1 MKTLVIVVTI
11 LVLCGA
17 GWLLWRWPGRPV
29 EVPAMAAADL
39 QADLVE
45 IYKAERRLELKR
57 EGRVLKTYRMALGFA
72 PERHKEREGDG
83 RTPEG
88 AYTIDARNPR
98 SAFHLSLRVS
108 YPDERDK
115 VHAASLGVAP
125 GGDIYVHGQP
135 NGWRKWFV
143 DHPGKDWT
151 TGCVAVTD
159 EEIREIW
166 SLVPTGARVVI
177 HP

>member
-1 MKTLVIVVTI
+1 
-11 LVLCGA
+11 
-17 GWLLWRWPGRPV
+17 
-29 EVPAMAAADL
+29 MAAAER
-39 QADLVE
+39 QADTIEVF
-45 IYKAERRLELKR
+45 KAARRLELKR
-57 EGRVLKTYRMALGFA
+57 DGGVLKSYRVALGFA
-72 PERHKEREGDG
+72 PEGHKEREGDG

-88 AYTIDARNPR
+88 AYTIDARNPK

-115 VHAASLGVAP
+115 AQAAALGVPA
-125 GGDIYVHGQP
+125 GGDIYIHGQP
-135 NGWRKWFV
+135 NGPRKFISG
-143 DHPGKDWT
+143 HPDKDWT

-159 EEIREIW
+159 AEMREIW

>member
-1 MKTLVIVVTI
+1 MNLREIV
-11 LVLCGA
+11 A
-17 GWLLWRWPGRPV
+17 GLRHAFGPPGEP
-29 EVPAMAAADL
+29 PAMAPEAA

-45 IYKAERRLELKR
+45 IFKGERRMELKR
-57 EGRVLKTYRMALGFA
+57 AGRVLRRYRVALGFT
-72 PERHKEREGDG
+72 PVEHKECEGDG

-98 SAFHLSLRVS
+98 SSFHLSLRVS
-108 YPDERDK
+108 YPDDRDK
-115 VHAASLGVAP
+115 ARAAALGMSP
-125 GGDIYVHGQP
+125 GGDIYIHGLP
-135 NGWRKWFV
+135 NGWRKLMTP
-143 DHPGKDWT
+143 HPRKDWT

-159 EEIREIW
+159 AEIREIW

>member
-1 MKTLVIVVTI
+1 MTWRQLVAVFWSR
-11 LVLCGA
+11 A
-17 GWLLWRWPGRPV
+17 AN
-29 EVPAMAAADL
+29 VPAPAPELAESGQ

-45 IYKAERRLELKR
+45 VFKAERRLELRR
-57 EGRVLKTYRMALGFA
+57 EGRVLKTYRVALGFA

-88 AYTIDARNPR
+88 AYVIDARNPK
-98 SAFHLSLRVS
+98 SSFHLSLRVS
-108 YPDERDK
+108 YPDARDK
-115 VHAASLGVAP
+115 AHAVSLGVPP
-125 GGDIYVHGQP
+125 GGDIYIHGQP
-135 NGWRKWFV
+135 NGSRKFLGKWLV
-143 DHPGKDWT
+143 GHPAKDWT

-159 EEIREIW
+159 AEIREIW

>member
-1 MKTLVIVVTI
+1 MRWRDIVAVF
-11 LVLCGA
+11 
-17 GWLLWRWPGRPV
+17 RRV
-29 EVPAMAAADL
+29 EPPAVAAAAE

-45 IYKAERRLELKR
+45 VFKSERRLELKR
-57 EGRVLKTYRMALGFA
+57 QGRLLRAYRVSLGFS
-72 PERHKEREGDG
+72 PLHHKEREGDG

-108 YPDERDK
+108 YPDADDRAR
-115 VHAASLGVAP
+115 AAARGEDP
-125 GGDIYVHGQP
+125 GGEIFIHGLP
-135 NGWRKWFV
+135 NGWRKLWTP
-143 DHPGKDWT
+143 HRRRDWT
-151 TGCVAVTD
+151 AGCIALTD
-159 EEIREIW
+159 REIREVW

>member
-1 MKTLVIVVTI
+1 M
-11 LVLCGA
+11 
-17 GWLLWRWPGRPV
+17 P
-29 EVPAMAAADL
+29 VPAPELAESGQ

-45 IYKAERRLELKR
+45 VHKAERRLELKC
-57 EGRVLKTYRMALGFA
+57 EGRVLKTYRVALGFA

-88 AYTIDARNPR
+88 TYVIDARNPR

-115 VHAASLGVAP
+115 AHAASLGVPP
-125 GGDIYVHGQP
+125 GGDIYIHGQP
-135 NGWRKWFV
+135 NGPRKWFV
-143 DHPGKDWT
+143 GHPAKDWT

-159 EEIREIW
+159 AEIREIW
-166 SLVPTGARVVI
+166 SLVPTGARVVL

>member
-1 MKTLVIVVTI
+1 MRLRDIMAVF
-11 LVLCGA
+11 
-17 GWLLWRWPGRPV
+17 RPRQA
-29 EVPAMAAADL
+29 PPDMAPSVAR
-39 QADLVE
+39 ADLVE
-45 IYKAERRLELKR
+45 VFKGERRLELKQD
-57 EGRVLKTYRMALGFA
+57 GKVLKAYRVALGFA
-72 PERHKEREGDG
+72 PERHKEHEGDG

-108 YPDERDK
+108 YPDGRDK
-115 VHAASLGVAP
+115 AYAAGLGVPP
-125 GGDIYVHGQP
+125 GGDIYIHGQP
-135 NGWRKWFV
+135 NGLRKLWTR
-143 DHPGKDWT
+143 HPRKDWT

-159 EEIREIW
+159 AEIREVW